1 MSDKEKFVF
10 GKQNYPLIIGGFA
23 LTLIGF
29 FLMIGGGS
37 DDPNVF
43 NEEELFSHRRITLAP
58 ILVIAGYGIVIY
70 GIMKKNKAKKA

>member
-10 GKQNYPLIIGGFA
+10 GKQNYQLIIGGFA

-43 NEEELFSHRRITLAP
+43 NEEELFSHTRITLAP
-58 ILVIAGYGIVIY
+58 ILVIAGYGVVIY
-70 GIMKKNKAKKA
+70 GIMKRNKAK